1 MTSPIL
7 TATHLSAHLSEDDLD
22 DLLLGL
28 ASSDAS
34 GHVAGCADCRERVAA
49 FESAFQSQMSAFNQ
63 ASRDWSE
70 ARSNTISR
78 DLAAHRPSL
87 RLTVPAMWYSTAAA
101 VLAVAFTLTSNL
113 HRNADLQTGT
123 AQTETVAA
131 ATPEEIDADNA
142 MLAGISSETATPRPG
157 RFGLYE
163 GTDTRAAAPRAT
175 IRQVKD

>member
-7 TATHLSAHLSEDDLD
+7 TSTHLSEDDLD
-22 DLLLGL
+22 DFLLGL

-34 GHVAGCADCRERVAA
+34 GHIADCSACRERVAA
-49 FESAFQSQMSAFNQ
+49 FESQMAVFNQ

-87 RLTVPAMWYSTAAA
+87 RLTQAAMWYSTAAA
-101 VLAVAFTLTSNL
+101 VLAVAFTLTTNL
-113 HRNADLQTGT
+113 HRDAGLQTGT

-142 MLAGISSETATPRPG
+142 MLAAISSETATPRPA

-163 GTDTRAAAPRAT
+163 GAKTEASTPRAT

>member
-1 MTSPIL
+1 MTSPVL
-7 TATHLSAHLSEDDLD
+7 TAAHLSEDDLD
-22 DLLLGL
+22 DFLLGL

-34 GHVAGCADCRERVAA
+34 SHVAACPACRDRVAA
-49 FESAFQSQMSAFNQ
+49 FESQMSVFNQ

-101 VLAVAFTLTSNL
+101 VLAVALTFTTNL
-113 HRNADLQTGT
+113 HRGADLPANAQIDTIAT
-123 AQTETVAA
+123 AA
-131 ATPEEIDADNA
+131 PGDIDADNA
-142 MLAGISSETATPRPG
+142 MLAAISSETATPRPA

-163 GTDTRAAAPRAT
+163 SAAASTPRVA
-175 IRQVKD
+175 IRQVKE

>member
-1 MTSPIL
+1 MLTS
-7 TATHLSAHLSEDDLD
+7 THLSEEDLD
-22 DLLLGL
+22 DFLLGL

-34 GHVAGCADCRERVAA
+34 GHIAACPACRERVAA
-49 FESAFQSQMSAFNQ
+49 FESAFQSQMAVFNQ

-113 HRNADLQTGT
+113 HRDAGVQTNA
-123 AQTETVAA
+123 EIVAA
-131 ATPEEIDADNA
+131 AAPDQIDADNA
-142 MLAGISSETATPRPG
+142 MLAAISSETATPRAA

-163 GTDTRAAAPRAT
+163 SAAASAPRAA
-175 IRQVKD
+175 IRQVKE